1 MKVTPKVTAKDVL
14 VQGVLGI
21 VVESKISHDELKA
34 ILKEIEEQHY
44 HLTIKNKI

>member
-1 MKVTPKVTAKDVL
+1 MKPTTKDVL
-14 VQGVLGI
+14 IDFVLGAAI
-21 VVESKISHDELKA
+21 ESKLTHEELKA